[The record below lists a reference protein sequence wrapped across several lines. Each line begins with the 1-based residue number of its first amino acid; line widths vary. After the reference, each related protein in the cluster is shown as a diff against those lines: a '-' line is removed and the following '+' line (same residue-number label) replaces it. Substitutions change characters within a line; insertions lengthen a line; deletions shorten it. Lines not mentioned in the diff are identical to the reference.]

1 MKLNQLELYLID
13 VIRGKKRGMIP
24 FLIKTLFLPMSWL
37 YGAAVTGRNWLY
49 DNGWMRRYVPP
60 VPLVISVGNIVVGG
74 TGKTPTTLMVASA
87 FYKRFSLA
95 ILSRGY
101 RSKAEKLE
109 EPLILSEGNGPLFPA
124 SYCGD
129 EPYLLAQRLPF
140 ATVIVGGNRKRA
152 AILAAKRGAQVI
164 LLDDGFQH
172 RSLARDFDVV
182 VIDARDPFGQGH
194 FLPRGLLREDIRG
207 LSRASLIVLNH
218 VKDLSEINAIKALL
232 KPFTSASV
240 IATVSEVQSI
250 RDLKGNKVSLPP
262 QTQVGMFCAIAN
274 PDYFK
279 ITLEQAG
286 LDVVN
291 ESVMPDHDEF
301 VKSKLEQFAL
311 ESEQKGAKW
320 IICTEKDC
328 TKLENHL
335 ELSLPILW
343 VQMDLRMI
351 EGQGDWLNFLAKAEE
366 KIY

>member
-1 MKLNQLELYLID
+1 MIFKQLELYIID
-13 VIRGKKRGMIP
+13 VIRGRKKGLIP
-24 FLIKTLFLPMSWL
+24 FAMKAFFLPMSWL
-37 YGAAVTGRNWLY
+37 FGTASVVRNWLY

-74 TGKTPTTLMVASA
+74 TGKTPTTLMIASA

-101 RSKAEKLE
+101 RSKVEKLD
-109 EPLILSEGNGPLFPA
+109 EPIILCEGNGPLFPA

-129 EPYLLAQRLPF
+129 EPYLFAQRLPF
-140 ATVIVGGNRKRA
+140 AKVIVGGNRKRA

-172 RSLARDFDVV
+172 RSLARDFDVI
-182 VIDARDPFGQGH
+182 VIDARDPFGQGYY
-194 FLPRGLLREDIRG
+194 LPRGLLREDIRG
-207 LSRASLIVLNH
+207 LSRASLIVVNH
-218 VKDLSEINAIKALL
+218 VRDLTALNEIRAQL
-232 KPFTSASV
+232 KPITSAPV

-250 RDLKGNKVSLPP
+250 RDLEGKKVVLPP

-279 ITLEQAG
+279 LTLEQTG
-286 LDVVN
+286 LEVVN
-291 ESVMPDHDEF
+291 EFIMPDHDGF
-301 VKSKLEQFAL
+301 KKSKLEQFAL
-311 ESEQKGAKW
+311 ASQQKGAKW

-335 ELSLPILW
+335 ELSLPVLW
-343 VQMDLRMI
+343 VQMDLLII
-351 EGQGDWLNFLAKAEE
+351 EGQGEWLNFLAKAEA